1 MSKQILSTLVVG
13 LFVSLGGLWGQES
26 ISAPAPKPDNTTVNQ
41 RDRNAAEPTAE
52 QQKENP
58 PDRELAR
65 QIRRALVAD
74 KSLSTYAHN
83 VKVIAQGGVV
93 TLKGPVRS
101 YREKQAVEAKAV
113 EVAGSPDRVKS
124 EIDVSGQPGKPSAY
138 KQTQ

>member
-1 MSKQILSTLVVG
+1 MIKKISSTLVVG
-13 LFVSLGGLWGQES
+13 LCLSLGGLWGQDS

-41 RDRNAAEPTAE
+41 RDRSAAEPTAE
-52 QQKENP
+52 QQKETP

-74 KSLSTYAHN
+74 TSLSTYAHN

-101 YREKQAVEAKAV
+101 DREKQVVEAKAV

-124 EIDVSGQPGKPSAY
+124 ELDVSVESGKPSAY
-138 KQTQ
+138 KQNQ